1 MSSIVGYVD
10 AATAGFL
17 GAIAAIAV
25 AGGCW
30 IAWKKVSETL
40 RTINRSLISSSQVIE
55 SLNRNADSFSS
66 IEKLLAGMIRL
77 SEAQVE
83 ATLKLEATIASLI
96 RGVPATTQSAGGG
109 GFVQPD
115 PDDASREFHLQ
126 QLERGGMTR
135 EEAVSVLDGSMPD
148 GSDGLYAA
156 LQRGLRD

>member
-17 GAIAAIAV
+17 GAIAAIVV

-30 IAWKKVSETL
+30 IVWKKVSETL

-96 RGVPATTQSAGGG
+96 RGVPATTQSAGGN
-109 GFVQPD
+109 FALPD
-115 PDDASREFHLQ
+115 PDDASREYHIQ
-126 QLERGGMTR
+126 QLQRGGMTR
-135 EEAVSVLDGSMPD
+135 EEAASVLDGSMPD

-156 LQRGLRD
+156 LQRGLRN